1 MQRNKI
7 IKTFDPPIRIIHN
20 DFNMKAF
27 ARYIYIGNGYVQ
39 YYRID
44 IYERKGRPFEH
55 KDGAWLVH
63 NCSVI
68 DIPTTNKA
76 AVRLLEQEEQEE

>member
-1 MQRNKI
+1 MRRNNI
-7 IKTFDPPIRIIHN
+7 VKTFDPPIRIQHN

-27 ARYIYIGNGYVQ
+27 ARYTYMGSGYLQ

-44 IYERKGRPFEH
+44 IYERGGEPFEH

-63 NCSVI
+63 NCSII
-68 DIPTTNKA
+68 DIPITNKT
-76 AVRLLEQEEQEE
+76 AVRFLEQEE